1 MALTYGGE
9 IPLPHSI
16 SLRWNY
22 PDQLKGSHMRLSPLR
37 STPVDGQHLASKT
50 RESNF
55 TMPRAAEGLLLRQLK
70 SDHILF
76 ASRFNDFPDA
86 FEAGSEDKAVARLD

>member
-9 IPLPHSI
+9 IPVPHSI

-22 PDQLKGSHMRLSPLR
+22 PDQLKGSLVRLSPLR
-37 STPVDGQHLASKT
+37 STPVDGQHLAPKT

-55 TMPRAAEGLLLRQLK
+55 TMLRVAEGLL
-70 SDHILF
+70 F
-76 ASRFNDFPDA
+76 ATIKV
-86 FEAGSEDKAVARLD
+86 GSHTLCESFQRLPIRL